1 MGSGRRVCPA
11 GATLPAVSDVSS
23 GAFEGRVAVVTGGG
37 RGLGLA
43 MAEALAVRGADV
55 ALVDLLDDVE
65 QTAAALA
72 SRTGR
77 RVVGRHMDV
86 TDDASVGAGLDA
98 VGAEL
103 GVATVLV
110 NAAGIAMDRP
120 ALLTTTADW
129 RRLMDVN
136 LTGTFVVCREF
147 ARRAVDAGVTASI
160 VNVAS
165 MSGIIVNVPQ
175 QQAAYN
181 TSKAAVSMLT
191 KSLAVEWLSLGV
203 RVNAIAPGYFA
214 SDMTREVAA
223 REPEMRD
230 EWLRRTPA
238 GRMGEPS
245 ELGELVAYLAGDG
258 SRYVVGETVVIDGG
272 YTLL

>member
-1 MGSGRRVCPA
+1 MSD
-11 GATLPAVSDVSS
+11 AVQPP
-23 GAFEGRVAVVTGGG
+23 FLGRVAVVTGGG

-43 MAEALAVRGADV
+43 MARSLAERGADV
-55 ALVDLLDDVE
+55 ALLDLLEDVAT
-65 QTAAALA
+65 TAAALEA
-72 SRTGR
+72 ETGR
-77 RVVGRHMDV
+77 RVEGWTVDV
-86 TDDASVGAGLDA
+86 TDDASVVAGLDA
-98 VGAEL
+98 AAEL
-103 GVATVLV
+103 LGTATVLV
-110 NAAGIAMDRP
+110 NAAGVAMDKP
-120 ALLTTTADW
+120 ALETTTQEW

-147 ARRAVDAGVTASI
+147 ARRAIAAGHGASI

-165 MSGIIVNVPQ
+165 MSGLIVNVPQ

-191 KSLAVEWLSLGV
+191 RSLAVEWLPRGV

-214 SDMTREVAA
+214 SEMTREVAA
-223 REPEMRD
+223 RLPEMRD

-238 GRMGEPS
+238 GRMGEPE

-258 SRYVVGETVVIDGG
+258 SRFVVGETVVIDGG

>member
-1 MGSGRRVCPA
+1 MSGV
-11 GATLPAVSDVSS
+11 
-23 GAFEGRVAVVTGGG
+23 AFEGRVAVVTGGG

-43 MAEALAVRGADV
+43 MAEALARRGADV
-55 ALVDLLDDVE
+55 ALLDLLDDVAT
-65 QTAAALA
+65 TAAALA
-72 SRTGR
+72 DRTGR
-77 RVVGRHMDV
+77 RVVGQRVDV
-86 TDDASVGAGLDA
+86 TDDTSVVAGLDA
-98 VGAEL
+98 VAAAL
-103 GVATVLV
+103 AVPTMLV
-110 NAAGIAMDRP
+110 NAAGVAMDRP
-120 ALLTTTADW
+120 ALETSTADW
-129 RRLMDVN
+129 RRLLDVN

-147 ARRAVDAGVTASI
+147 ARRAVAAGVGASI

-165 MSGIIVNVPQ
+165 MSGIVVNVPQ

-191 KSLAVEWLSLGV
+191 KSLAVEWLPLGV

-214 SDMTREVAA
+214 SDMTRAVAA

-238 GRMGEPS
+238 GRMGEPE
-245 ELGELVAYLAGDG
+245 ELGDLVAYLAGDG
-258 SRYVVGETVVIDGG
+258 SRFVVGETVVIDGG

>member
-1 MGSGRRVCPA
+1 M
-11 GATLPAVSDVSS
+11 SDSTQPP
-23 GAFEGRVAVVTGGG
+23 FLGRVAVVTGGG

-43 MAEALAVRGADV
+43 MATSLAQRGADV
-55 ALVDLLDDVE
+55 ALFDLLDDVAS
-65 QTAAALA
+65 TADVLAAE
-72 SRTGR
+72 TGR
-77 RVVGRHMDV
+77 RVGGWSVDV
-86 TDDASVGAGLDA
+86 TDDGSVHAGLDA
-98 VGAEL
+98 AAESL

-110 NAAGIAMDRP
+110 NAAGVAMDKP
-120 ALLTTTADW
+120 ALETSTQEW
-129 RRLMDVN
+129 RRLLDVN
-136 LTGTFVVCREF
+136 LTGTFVACREF
-147 ARRAVDAGVTASI
+147 ARRAIAADRAATI

-165 MSGIIVNVPQ
+165 MSGLVVNVPQ

-191 KSLAVEWLSLGV
+191 KSLAVEWLPQGV

-214 SDMTREVAA
+214 SEMTREVAS
-223 REPEMRD
+223 RLPEMRD

-238 GRMGEPS
+238 GRMGDPE

-258 SRYVVGETVVIDGG
+258 SRFVVGETVVIDGG

>member
-1 MGSGRRVCPA
+1 MSG
-11 GATLPAVSDVSS
+11 

-43 MAEALAVRGADV
+43 MAEALARRGADV
-55 ALVDLLDDVE
+55 ALLDLLDDVG
-65 QTAAALA
+65 TTGAALA
-72 SRTGR
+72 DRTGR
-77 RVVGRHMDV
+77 RVVGQRVDV
-86 TDDASVGAGLDA
+86 TDDASVVAGLDA
-98 VGAEL
+98 VAAAL
-103 GVATVLV
+103 AVPTVLV
-110 NAAGIAMDRP
+110 NAAGVAMDRP
-120 ALLTTTADW
+120 ALETSTADW
-129 RRLMDVN
+129 RRVMDVN

-147 ARRAVDAGVTASI
+147 ARRAVDAGVGASI

-165 MSGIIVNVPQ
+165 MSGIVVNVPQ

-191 KSLAVEWLSLGV
+191 KSLAVEWLPLGV

-214 SDMTREVAA
+214 SDMTRAVAA

-238 GRMGEPS
+238 GRMGEPE
-245 ELGELVAYLAGDG
+245 ELGDLVAYLAGDG
-258 SRYVVGETVVIDGG
+258 SRFVVGETVVIDGG

>member
-1 MGSGRRVCPA
+1 MRCYLRP
-11 GATLPAVSDVSS
+11 VSD
-23 GAFEGRVAVVTGGG
+23 ATQPPFLGRVAVVTGGG

-43 MAEALAVRGADV
+43 MARSLAQRGADV
-55 ALVDLLDDVE
+55 VLLDRLEDVAA
-65 QTAAALA
+65 TAAALEA
-72 SRTGR
+72 ETGR
-77 RVVGRHMDV
+77 RVEGRAVDV
-86 TDDASVGAGLDA
+86 TDDASVASGLDA
-98 VGAEL
+98 AVELL

-110 NAAGIAMDRP
+110 NAAGVAMDKP
-120 ALLTTTADW
+120 ALETTTQEW
-129 RRLMDVN
+129 RALMDVN

-147 ARRAVDAGVTASI
+147 ARRAIAAERAASI

-165 MSGIIVNVPQ
+165 MSGLIVNVPQ

-191 KSLAVEWLSLGV
+191 KSLAVEWLPHGI

-214 SDMTREVAA
+214 SEMTRDVAA
-223 REPEMRD
+223 RLPEMRD

-238 GRMGEPS
+238 GRMGEPE

-258 SRYVVGETVVIDGG
+258 SRFVVGETVVIDGG

>member
-1 MGSGRRVCPA
+1 M
-11 GATLPAVSDVSS
+11 TS

-43 MAEALAVRGADV
+43 MAEALARRGADV
-55 ALVDLLDDVE
+55 ALLDLLDDVG
-65 QTAAALA
+65 TTGAALA
-72 SRTGR
+72 DRTGR
-77 RVVGRHMDV
+77 RVVGQRVDV
-86 TDDASVGAGLDA
+86 TDDASVVAGLDA
-98 VGAEL
+98 VAAAL
-103 GVATVLV
+103 AVPTVLV
-110 NAAGIAMDRP
+110 NAAGVAMDRP
-120 ALLTTTADW
+120 ALETSTADW
-129 RRLMDVN
+129 RRVMDVN

-147 ARRAVDAGVTASI
+147 ARRAVDAGVGASI

-165 MSGIIVNVPQ
+165 MSGIVVNVPQ

-191 KSLAVEWLSLGV
+191 KSLAVEWLPLGV

-214 SDMTREVAA
+214 SDMTRAVAA

-238 GRMGEPS
+238 GRMGEPE
-245 ELGELVAYLAGDG
+245 ELGDLVAYLAGDG
-258 SRYVVGETVVIDGG
+258 SRFVVGETVVIDGG

>member
-1 MGSGRRVCPA
+1 MA
-11 GATLPAVSDVSS
+11 DVRT
-23 GAFEGRVAVVTGGG
+23 GGFEGRVAVVTGGG

-43 MAEALAVRGADV
+43 MAEALAERGADL
-55 ALVDLLDDVE
+55 ALLDLLDDVE

-77 RVVGRHMDV
+77 RVVGHHVDV
-86 TDDASVGAGLDA
+86 TDDASVRAGLDA
-98 VGAEL
+98 VAGAL
-103 GVATVLV
+103 GVPTVLV
-110 NAAGIAMDRP
+110 NAAGIALDHP
-120 ALLTTTADW
+120 ALETSTEDW
-129 RRLMDVN
+129 RRLIDVN

-147 ARRAVDAGVTASI
+147 ARRAIDAGAAASI

-191 KSLAVEWLSLGV
+191 KSLAVEWLTLGV

-238 GRMGEPS
+238 GRMGEPA